1 MTRMSQS
8 KILTLNKERNFQ
20 PRAIINVSFRQSQC
34 FTKLLQKVANEALD
48 DGQLADKKTAGEPA
62 VFTLLI
68 INLEFYT

>member
-1 MTRMSQS
+1 MSQS

-48 DGQLADKKTAGEPA
+48 DGQLADKKNGWRTSR
-62 VFTLLI
+62 
-68 INLEFYT
+68 FYTVDN